1 MLHELI
7 HVQVL
12 AKDFVVSFMQGD
24 TVIVDAST
32 GINLPMDI
40 SISLGFIQLELV
52 GFHALIV
59 P

>member
-1 MLHELI
+1 MFHELVN
-7 HVQVL
+7 VQVL

-40 SISLGFIQLELV
+40 PIFL
-52 GFHALIV
+52 
-59 P
+59 